1 MRSRASQAPPATRS
15 DVVASPGPSG
25 IPSAPPTRS
34 GEWWAGVRA
43 LAPMLLG
50 VAPFGLI
57 YGVLAVGAGMPAWL
71 ACTMSAVV
79 FGGASQM
86 ILTQLWAAGTPAL
99 VIAIT
104 VAMVNLRHALYS
116 ATIAP
121 TTAHLP
127 RRWKALIAYL
137 LTDEAFAAMTQ
148 RLTDAGERRRYRHW
162 FYFGAGFSLW
172 LSWQL
177 STLAGVLVGAQ
188 VPRDWPLD
196 FFLPLTFIAIIVPGL
211 KHRAHVA
218 AALVAA
224 GLAVACFSLPHKL
237 GLMVAALGGI
247 AAGMLLLGRGK
258 PSRRRPGTD
267 APASPA
273 CKEPSA

>member
-1 MRSRASQAPPATRS
+1 MPDHASGPDDSAAPAIT
-15 DVVASPGPSG
+15 A
-25 IPSAPPTRS
+25 A
-34 GEWWAGVRA
+34 GEWLAGARA

-50 VAPFGLI
+50 VVPFGLI

-71 ACTMSAVV
+71 ACAMSAIV

-86 ILTQLWAAGTPAL
+86 ILTQLWSAGTPAV
-99 VIAIT
+99 VITLT

-121 TTAHLP
+121 TLANLP

-137 LTDEAFAAMTQ
+137 LTDEAFAAMTH
-148 RLTDAGERRRYRHW
+148 RLGDTGPRARYRHW
-162 FYFGAGFSLW
+162 YYFGGGFALW
-172 LSWQL
+172 ASWQL

-196 FFLPLTFIAIIVPGL
+196 FFLPLTFIGIIVPGL
-211 KHRAHVA
+211 KHRSHVA
-218 AALVAA
+218 AALAA
-224 GLAVACFSLPHKL
+224 SVLAVACYSLPHKL

-247 AAGMLLLGRGK
+247 AVGMLVLGRGN
-258 PSRRRPGTD
+258 RPGPR
-267 APASPA
+267 AASHA
-273 CKEPSA
+273 ADSGTSGTTGKEAA

>member
-1 MRSRASQAPPATRS
+1 MSATPA
-15 DVVASPGPSG
+15 DPASPSP
-25 IPSAPPTRS
+25 APVTRG

-50 VAPFGLI
+50 VVPFGLI
-57 YGVLAVGAGMPAWL
+57 YGVLAVNAGMPAWL
-71 ACTMSAVV
+71 ACAMSAIV

-86 ILTQLWAAGTPAL
+86 ILTQLWSAGTPAL
-99 VIAIT
+99 VIAFT

-121 TTAHLP
+121 SLAPLP
-127 RRWKALIAYL
+127 RRWKALVAYL
-137 LTDEAFAAMTQ
+137 LTDEAFAAMTR
-148 RLTDAGERRRYRHW
+148 RLADTGERARYRHW

-172 LSWQL
+172 SSWQL

-188 VPRDWPLD
+188 VPQDWPLD
-196 FFLPLTFIAIIVPGL
+196 FFLPLTFIAIIVPNL

-218 AALVAA
+218 AALVATA
-224 GLAVACFSLPHKL
+224 LAVACFGLPHKL

-247 AAGMLLLGRGK
+247 AAGMLLLGRGH
-258 PSRRRPGTD
+258 PTPRR
-267 APASPA
+267 SPR
-273 CKEPSA
+273 KEPAA

>member
-1 MRSRASQAPPATRS
+1 MTAS
-15 DVVASPGPSG
+15 
-25 IPSAPPTRS
+25 TRS

-50 VAPFGLI
+50 VVPFGLI
-57 YGVLAVGAGMPAWL
+57 YGVLATGAGMPVWL
-71 ACTMSAVV
+71 ACAMSAVV

-99 VIAIT
+99 VIAFT

-121 TTAHLP
+121 ALAPLP

-137 LTDEAFAAMTQ
+137 LTDEAFAAMTR
-148 RLTDAGERRRYRHW
+148 RLSDTGDAQRYRHW
-162 FYFGAGFSLW
+162 FFLGAGFSLW
-172 LSWQL
+172 ASWQL
-177 STLAGVLVGAQ
+177 STLAGALIGAQ

-211 KHRAHVA
+211 RHRSHVA
-218 AALVAA
+218 AALAA
-224 GLAVACFSLPHKL
+224 SALAVACTAMPHKL
-237 GLMVAALGGI
+237 GIMAAAFGGI
-247 AAGMLLLGRGK
+247 AAGMLVLRAGPGRE
-258 PSRRRPGTD
+258 RTQ
-267 APASPA
+267 
-273 CKEPSA
+273 

>member
-1 MRSRASQAPPATRS
+1 MRDDASGPDDSAAPAIT
-15 DVVASPGPSG
+15 A
-25 IPSAPPTRS
+25 A
-34 GEWWAGVRA
+34 GEWLAGARA

-50 VAPFGLI
+50 VVPFGLI

-71 ACTMSAVV
+71 ACAMSAIV

-86 ILTQLWAAGTPAL
+86 ILTQLWTAGTPAV
-99 VIAIT
+99 VITLT

-121 TTAHLP
+121 TLAHLP

-137 LTDEAFAAMTQ
+137 LTDEAFAAMTH
-148 RLTDAGERRRYRHW
+148 RLGDTGPRARYRHW
-162 FYFGAGFSLW
+162 YYFGGGFALW
-172 LSWQL
+172 ASWQL

-196 FFLPLTFIAIIVPGL
+196 FFLPLTFIGIIVPGL
-211 KHRAHVA
+211 KHRSHVA
-218 AALVAA
+218 AALAA
-224 GLAVACFSLPHKL
+224 SVLAVACYSLPHKL

-247 AAGMLLLGRGK
+247 AVGMLVLGRG
-258 PSRRRPGTD
+258 SRPGPR
-267 APASPA
+267 PASRGADAAPGGPA
-273 CKEPSA
+273 GKGAA

>member
-1 MRSRASQAPPATRS
+1 MEAATH
-15 DVVASPGPSG
+15 
-25 IPSAPPTRS
+25 TRR
-34 GEWWAGVRA
+34 GEWRAGVRA

-71 ACTMSAVV
+71 ACAMSAIV

-99 VIAIT
+99 LIAMT

-116 ATIAP
+116 ASMAP
-121 TTAHLP
+121 ALAHLP
-127 RRWKALIAYL
+127 ARWKLLVAYL

-148 RLTDAGERRRYRHW
+148 RLGDDAEHRRYRHW
-162 FYFGAGFSLW
+162 FFFGAGFSLW
-172 LSWQL
+172 ASWQL

-188 VPRDWPLD
+188 IPRGLPLD
-196 FFLPLTFIAIIVPGL
+196 FFLPLTFIAIVVPNL

-218 AALVAA
+218 AAVTASV
-224 GLAVACFSLPHKL
+224 LAVAAYAVPHKL
-237 GLMVAALGGI
+237 GLMAAALGGI
-247 AAGMLLLGRGK
+247 AVGMLVLGRSPRK
-258 PSRRRPGTD
+258 PVGREHR
-267 APASPA
+267 A
-273 CKEPSA
+273 C

>member
-1 MRSRASQAPPATRS
+1 MAAAPEPS
-15 DVVASPGPSG
+15 D
-25 IPSAPPTRS
+25 APVTRS

-71 ACTMSAVV
+71 ACAMSAIV

-99 VIAIT
+99 LIAIT

-116 ATIAP
+116 ATLAP

-137 LTDEAFAAMTQ
+137 LTDEAFAAMTR
-148 RLTDAGERRRYRHW
+148 RLSDTGERARYRHW
-162 FYFGAGFSLW
+162 FYFGAGFVLW
-172 LSWQL
+172 ASWQL

-196 FFLPLTFIAIIVPGL
+196 FFLPLTFIAIIVPNL

-218 AALVAA
+218 AALVATA
-224 GLAVACFSLPHKL
+224 LAVACYALPHKL
-237 GLMVAALGGI
+237 GIMVAALGGI
-247 AAGMLLLGRGK
+247 AAGMLLLGRG
-258 PSRRRPGTD
+258 PRPG
-267 APASPA
+267 ASQA
-273 CKEPSA
+273 GAATGKEPTA

>member
-1 MRSRASQAPPATRS
+1 MTDTAITRRS
-15 DVVASPGPSG
+15 
-25 IPSAPPTRS
+25 
-34 GEWWAGVRA
+34 EWWAGVRA

-71 ACTMSAVV
+71 ACAMSAVV

-99 VIAIT
+99 LIAAT

-121 TTAHLP
+121 ALAHLP
-127 RRWKALIAYL
+127 ARWKMLIAYL

-148 RLTDAGERRRYRHW
+148 RLTDDAQHRRYRHW
-162 FYFGAGFSLW
+162 FFFGAGFSLW
-172 LSWQL
+172 ASWQL

-188 VPRDWPLD
+188 VPRGLPLD

-211 KHRAHVA
+211 KHRSHVA
-218 AALVAA
+218 AAVASA
-224 GLAVACFSLPHKL
+224 ALAVACFSLPHKL
-237 GLMVAALGGI
+237 GLMTAALGGI
-247 AAGMLLLGRGK
+247 AVGMLVLGGK
-258 PSRRRPGTD
+258 PGGTRGGKVG
-267 APASPA
+267 
-273 CKEPSA
+273 KESAA

>member
-1 MRSRASQAPPATRS
+1 MSAAPADP
-15 DVVASPGPSG
+15 ASPSP
-25 IPSAPPTRS
+25 APVTRG

-50 VAPFGLI
+50 VVPFGLI
-57 YGVLAVGAGMPAWL
+57 YGVLAVNAGMPAWL
-71 ACTMSAVV
+71 ACAMSAIV

-99 VIAIT
+99 VIAFT

-121 TTAHLP
+121 SLAPLP
-127 RRWKALIAYL
+127 RRWKALVAYL
-137 LTDEAFAAMTQ
+137 LTDEAFAAMTR
-148 RLTDAGERRRYRHW
+148 RLGDTGERARYRHW

-172 LSWQL
+172 SSWQL

-188 VPRDWPLD
+188 VPQDWPLD
-196 FFLPLTFIAIIVPGL
+196 FFLPLTFIAIIVPNL

-218 AALVAA
+218 AALVATA
-224 GLAVACFSLPHKL
+224 LAVACFGLPHKL

-247 AAGMLLLGRGK
+247 AAGMLLLGRGH
-258 PSRRRPGTD
+258 PTPGR
-267 APASPA
+267 SPR
-273 CKEPSA
+273 KEPAA

>member
-1 MRSRASQAPPATRS
+1 MDAE
-15 DVVASPGPSG
+15 SG
-25 IPSAPPTRS
+25 PTRR

-50 VAPFGLI
+50 VVPFGLI

-71 ACTMSAVV
+71 ACAMSAIV

-86 ILTQLWAAGTPAL
+86 ILTQLWAAGTPA
-99 VIAIT
+99 AIVATT

-121 TTAHLP
+121 ALAHLP

-137 LTDEAFAAMTQ
+137 LTDEAFAAMTR
-148 RLTDAGERRRYRHW
+148 RLGDDPVQRRYRHW
-162 FYFGAGFSLW
+162 YFFGAGFALW
-172 LSWQL
+172 SSWQL

-188 VPRDWPLD
+188 VPRHWPLD

-211 KHRAHVA
+211 KHRSHIA
-218 AALVAA
+218 AAVTASV
-224 GLAVACFSLPHKL
+224 LAVLCVGVPHKL
-237 GLMVAALGGI
+237 GLMAAALGGI
-247 AAGMLLLGRGK
+247 AVGMLLLPRQSGPAGK
-258 PSRRRPGTD
+258 ER
-267 APASPA
+267 AA
-273 CKEPSA
+273 

>member
-1 MRSRASQAPPATRS
+1 MPPPDLPDSRLA
-15 DVVASPGPSG
+15 V
-25 IPSAPPTRS
+25 TRS

-50 VAPFGLI
+50 VVPFGLI

-71 ACTMSAVV
+71 ACAMSAIV

-86 ILTQLWAAGTPAL
+86 ILTQLWSAGTPAL
-99 VIAIT
+99 VIAVT

-121 TTAHLP
+121 TLAHLP

-137 LTDEAFAAMTQ
+137 LTDEAFAAMTH
-148 RLTDAGERRRYRHW
+148 RLADTGPRQRYRHW
-162 FYFGAGFSLW
+162 FYFGGGFALW
-172 LSWQL
+172 ASWQV

-196 FFLPLTFIAIIVPGL
+196 FFLPLTFIGIIVPGL
-211 KHRAHVA
+211 KHRAQVA
-218 AALVAA
+218 AALVATA
-224 GLAVACFSLPHKL
+224 LAVACFGMPHKL

-247 AAGMLLLGRGK
+247 AAGMLLLGGSNLSGK
-258 PSRRRPGTD
+258 RPAGKD
-267 APASPA
+267 AAVG
-273 CKEPSA
+273 KEPA

>member
-1 MRSRASQAPPATRS
+1 MPDANDPARPHAAHASAAIT
-15 DVVASPGPSG
+15 AL
-25 IPSAPPTRS
+25 
-34 GEWWAGVRA
+34 GEWLAGARA

-50 VAPFGLI
+50 VVPFGLI

-71 ACTMSAVV
+71 ACAMSAIV

-86 ILTQLWAAGTPAL
+86 ILTQLWTAGTPAV
-99 VIAIT
+99 VITLT

-121 TTAHLP
+121 TLAHLP

-137 LTDEAFAAMTQ
+137 LTDEAFAAMTH
-148 RLTDAGERRRYRHW
+148 RLGDTGPRAQYRHW
-162 FYFGAGFSLW
+162 YYFGGGFALW
-172 LSWQL
+172 ASWQV

-196 FFLPLTFIAIIVPGL
+196 FFLPLTFIGIIVPGL
-211 KHRAHVA
+211 KHRSHVA
-218 AALVAA
+218 AAVAA
-224 GLAVACFSLPHKL
+224 SILAVACYGLPHKL

-247 AAGMLLLGRGK
+247 AAGMLVLGRGN
-258 PSRRRPGTD
+258 RPGARRAGAAD
-267 APASPA
+267 RAGSVG
-273 CKEPSA
+273 KEAA